1 MTDRVIGA
9 GTAGP
14 SAHSRKIEGI
24 AKGLTAW
31 PAVVAGAILGLL
43 LQPHG
48 ALAQDPRLP
57 SQVTPGQIER
67 QFEEEPTPR
76 TEIDP
81 PPSIEFAPQ
90 TAPPGSEEVRFV
102 LQDVVFQGATVFDA
116 EDFRP
121 FYAELIGQ
129 EISLAQMY
137 DIARQATVLYRQE
150 GYILS
155 LVIVPPQT
163 IEGGVVQ
170 LQVIEGFIDSVI
182 IEGDAGGSPERVQ
195 AIADQ
200 IARERPLTA
209 ATLERYLLIIGD
221 LAGIDARA
229 VLQASP
235 TTPGASMLSIVLEYD
250 PVSGFAN
257 LSNRSSRFVGPVRPT
272 AGITLN
278 SPFGFYEEISFLYAT
293 ATETSEL
300 QFGQASVLV
309 PVGNHGSTVAL
320 TVSRSFSEPGFVLEP
335 TETQSESLR
344 ANLRFDHPIIR
355 SREATWT
362 AGAEFDYFD
371 SEIEVL
377 DTVTS
382 EDSLRVLRIDTTYDA
397 VDRLLGTAMPAVSL
411 LRLRIN
417 QGLPILGASEEGDT
431 LLTDLTADGVF
442 TSFNFDVQR
451 DQRLF
456 DNVSAFAA
464 ATAQVATEA
473 LLSSEQFGLGG
484 ASFGRGYDPSEAT
497 GDNGYGTSAEL
508 RYSDTVDWTYVDDYQ
523 VYVFH
528 DYGQVFNLES
538 TEEDE
543 IIHSV
548 GGGIRMNIAEHVSLN
563 LEGARQLSEI
573 SASSGDGE
581 RETRVL
587 FSLTARF

>member
-9 GTAGP
+9 GTVGP
-14 SAHSRKIEGI
+14 STHARKIKGV
-24 AKGLTAW
+24 AKGLTSCS
-31 PAVVAGAILGLL
+31 AVVAGAILGLPL
-43 LQPHG
+43 PSPS
-48 ALAQDPRLP
+48 ALAQEPRLP
-57 SQVTPGQIER
+57 PQVTPGQIER

-81 PPSIEFAPQ
+81 PPPFEFGPQ
-90 TAPPGSEEVRFV
+90 AAPPGSEEVRFV
-102 LQDVVFQGATVFDA
+102 LQDVVFQGSTVFDA

-129 EISLAQMY
+129 EISLAQVY

-163 IEGGVVQ
+163 IEAGVVQ
-170 LQVIEGFIDSVI
+170 VQVIEGFVDSVI

-200 IARERPLTA
+200 ITRERPLTA
-209 ATLERYLLIIGD
+209 ATLERVLLIIGD

-229 VLQASP
+229 VVRASP
-235 TTPGASMLSIVLEYD
+235 TTPGASTLSIVLEYD
-250 PVSGFAN
+250 PISGFAN

-278 SPFGFYEEISFLYAT
+278 SLLGYYEEISFLYAT
-293 ATETSEL
+293 ATEPSEL
-300 QFGQASVLV
+300 QFGQVSVLV
-309 PVGNHGSTVAL
+309 PVGNQGSTVAL
-320 TVSRSFSEPGFVLEP
+320 TVSGSYSEPGFELEP
-335 TETQSESLR
+335 TETQSESVS
-344 ANLRFDHPIIR
+344 ASLRFEHPIIR

-362 AGAEFDYFD
+362 AGVEFSYFD

-377 DTVTS
+377 DTTTS
-382 EDSLRVLRIDTTYDA
+382 EDSVRVLRIDTTYDA
-397 VDRLLGTAMPAVSL
+397 VDRLLGNAMPAVSL
-411 LRLRIN
+411 LRFRIN
-417 QGLPILGASEEGDT
+417 QGLPVLNASEEGDT
-431 LLTDLTADGVF
+431 LLTDLMADGVF

-456 DNVSAFAA
+456 DNVSAFVAV
-464 ATAQVATEA
+464 TAQVATEA
-473 LLSSEQFGLGG
+473 LLSSEQFALGG

-508 RYSDTVDWTYVDDYQ
+508 RYSDTVDWPYVDDYQ

-538 TEEDE
+538 NEEDE
-543 IIHSV
+543 AIHSV
-548 GGGIRMNIAEHVSLN
+548 GGGIRMDIAEHVSLN

-573 SASSGDGE
+573 SASSRDGE
-581 RETRVL
+581 LETRFL
-587 FSLTARF
+587 FSLTGRF